1 MHLFYQPRLDLP
13 VPALP
18 SAGTPGTNSLPA
30 EWTDAVLHLTE
41 DDSRHAMKTLR
52 LKPGDAIAVTDGRGN
67 QYSAIITPS
76 TGKLTTFRITDTRTT
91 PPRPFSIRICVA
103 PTKSPD
109 RIEWFVEKAVE
120 IGVERVSFFFGKHS
134 ERRVLKLERI
144 EKIAA
149 AAMKQ
154 SLQSWLP
161 QFDDAVP
168 FADLL
173 QTIGEPQRFIAH
185 LPADESPANLIKAAT
200 PGGHYVVLIGPEG
213 DFSDTE
219 LNQARDAGFQLTTLG
234 SNRLRTETAALAAC
248 QALNFINF

>member
-1 MHLFYQPRLDLP
+1 MHLFYQPDLQPPSVDVPRLD
-13 VPALP
+13 VPD
-18 SAGTPGTNSLPA
+18 TI
-30 EWTDAVLHLTE
+30 LHLTE

-52 LKPGDAIAVTDGRGN
+52 LKPGDAVAVTDGRGTR
-67 QYSAIITPS
+67 YSAVITPS
-76 TGKLTTFRITDTRTT
+76 TGKLTTFRIADTHKT

-120 IGVERVSFFFGKHS
+120 IGIERISFFFGKHS

-154 SLQSWLP
+154 SLQSWMP

-168 FADLL
+168 FSELL
-173 QTIGEPQRFIAH
+173 STISEPQRFIAH
-185 LPADESPANLIKAAT
+185 LPANEPPISLSKAAP
-200 PGGHYVVLIGPEG
+200 PGGSYVVLIGPEG

-219 LNQARDAGFQLTTLG
+219 LQQAVDAGFRTTTLG
-234 SNRLRTETAALAAC
+234 ANRLRTETAALTAC
-248 QALNFINF
+248 QLLNFINF

>member
-1 MHLFYQPRLDLP
+1 MHLFYQPGEFTP
-13 VPALP
+13 GVALP
-18 SAGTPGTNSLPA
+18 
-30 EWTDAVLHLTE
+30 DAVLHLTE

-52 LKPGDAIAVTDGRGN
+52 LKPGDSIAVTDGRGN
-67 QYSAIITPS
+67 RHSAIITPS
-76 TGKLTTFRITDTRTT
+76 TGKLTTFRITNTRTT

-103 PTKSPD
+103 PTKSLD

-144 EKIAA
+144 EKIAV

-168 FADLL
+168 FSELL
-173 QTIGEPQRFIAH
+173 QTISEPQRFVAH
-185 LPADESPANLIKAAT
+185 LPDSEPPVNLSKSAT
-200 PGGHYVVLIGPEG
+200 PGGSYVVLIGPEG
-213 DFSDTE
+213 DFSDNE
-219 LNQARDAGFQLTTLG
+219 LQQATDAGFRMATLG
-234 SNRLRTETAALAAC
+234 PNRLRTETAALTAC
-248 QALNFINF
+248 QVLNFINF